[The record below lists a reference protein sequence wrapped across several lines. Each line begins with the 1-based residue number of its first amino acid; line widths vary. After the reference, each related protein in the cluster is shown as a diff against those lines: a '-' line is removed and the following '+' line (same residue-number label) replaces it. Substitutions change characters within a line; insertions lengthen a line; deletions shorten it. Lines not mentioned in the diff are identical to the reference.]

1 MSPGLEG
8 CLTAG
13 VVGLALALA
22 GGAGY
27 LATALLALPIL
38 AQIFRRR
45 RVERV
50 IRADSLASRGLS
62 WYLGN
67 QLGEVAEWLKAH
79 AC

>member
-1 MSPGLEG
+1 MDESPALRARAREFECRRGSAREALD
-8 CLTAG
+8 AG
-13 VVGLALALA
+13 EKR
-22 GGAGY
+22 
-27 LATALLALPIL
+27 

-67 QLGEVAEWLKAH
+67 QLGEVAEWLKAL